1 MVRAVGQGATV
12 LLGNGEAEESQPGD
26 AGDDVGRDVAVLAM
40 DLLGAGRDPPGR
52 EVAQGGPEE
61 AVLLA
66 GSDVVG
72 RATGEEEAGDP
83 LVGRVE
89 GLGRA
94 VGCRPLRDRAG
105 ELVAGSGR
113 PLAGSAG
120 GSRPRRGPG
129 RLVGLYLAGDAG
141 LQGRAVMPKA
151 SPRSTITA
159 AIFRD
164 ASSIISSPS
173 MTAPVW
179 STSVASR

>member
-1 MVRAVGQGATV
+1 
-12 LLGNGEAEESQPGD
+12 
-26 AGDDVGRDVAVLAM
+26 
-40 DLLGAGRDPPGR
+40 
-52 EVAQGGPEE
+52 
-61 AVLLA
+61 VLLA

-89 GLGRA
+89 GLGRV

>member
-1 MVRAVGQGATV
+1 VVRAVGQGATV

-83 LVGRVE
+83 LVGR
-89 GLGRA
+89 
-94 VGCRPLRDRAG
+94 G

-113 PLAGSAG
+113 PVAGSAG